1 MSAAKSTAPYSD
13 RKAGNIMSRIG
24 KNPVTVPAGVTVEVK
39 GQDVVVAGKT
49 GRRSLTLHREI
60 SAAVKDGKVVFVP
73 RSQSK
78 LARSAWG
85 TSRALV
91 ANMVKGA
98 QTGFERNLE
107 INGVGFRADV
117 QGKNLMLKIGFSHEI
132 AFPIPEGI
140 AIKVGEKN
148 IALSVTGAD
157 RQQVGQVAAEIRQL
171 RKPEPYKGKGIKYAD
186 EKIRRTEGKKK

>member
-1 MSAAKSTAPYSD
+1 
-13 RKAGNIMSRIG
+13 MSRIG

>member
-1 MSAAKSTAPYSD
+1 
-13 RKAGNIMSRIG
+13 MSRIG
-24 KNPVTVPAGVTVEVK
+24 KNPVAVPAGVTVEVK

-132 AFPIPEGI
+132 AFPSPEGI

-157 RQQVGQVAAEIRQL
+157 RQQVGQVAAELRQL
-171 RKPEPYKGKGIKYAD
+171 RKPEPSTGKGSKYAD
-186 EKIRRTEGKKK
+186 EKIRRTEGTKT